1 VRREMGRG
9 RNRFLRRLDEKD
21 CCFIIFD
28 TGYTD
33 TATGETEY
41 NDDGLLGAD
50 QRDDLSIQ

>member
-1 VRREMGRG
+1 MRREMGRG